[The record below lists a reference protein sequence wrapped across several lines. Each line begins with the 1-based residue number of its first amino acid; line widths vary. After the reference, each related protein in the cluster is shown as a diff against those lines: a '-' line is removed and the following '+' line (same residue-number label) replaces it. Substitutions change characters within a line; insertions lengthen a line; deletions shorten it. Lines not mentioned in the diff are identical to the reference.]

1 MLFNSAHFLF
11 FFLPVFLILD
21 RLLCGK
27 QRNYLLIIASAL
39 FYIWGEVRGLIVL
52 TSLSIVSILFAY
64 LINNAKSN
72 VKKKIYFISAIII
85 DIGVLVYYKYF
96 FWIVN
101 DILNI
106 EYFSK
111 LQNNYVLPLG
121 ISFFTFHAISY
132 ITDIYRGIVKKHNIQ
147 EFLAYFFMFPH
158 LVAGPIVRFES
169 IRPYLQERKH
179 DSSVFAYGA
188 LRFIVGLN
196 KKMLIANSVAP
207 FADVAFMSNPSILTT
222 GDAWVGAIAYT
233 IQIYFDFSGYSD
245 MAIGLA
251 AMMGVKFDENFN
263 HPYQATSIRD
273 FWRRWHISLSS
284 WLRDYLY
291 IPLGGSRCSKL
302 LNFRNLFIVF
312 FICGLWHGANYTFLA
327 WGIFHGLLLI
337 LEKTKFGDFIKNIPL
352 FFARLY
358 TLTMVIVGWVFF
370 RSDSLSQSLI
380 YIQKMFSFNG
390 MTPNN
395 IQHGYI
401 NISALIIGVL
411 IALFY
416 RDNIT
421 LENLKNNIISYKY
434 IITTYIIFL
443 FSIALLY
450 IDSRNPFI
458 YFNF

>member
-11 FFLPVFLILD
+11 FFFPVFLILD

-39 FYIWGEVRGLIVL
+39 FYIWGEVRGLIIL

-207 FADVAFMSNPSILTT
+207 FADVAFMSNPSI
-222 GDAWVGAIAYT
+222 
-233 IQIYFDFSGYSD
+233 
-245 MAIGLA
+245 
-251 AMMGVKFDENFN
+251 
-263 HPYQATSIRD
+263 
-273 FWRRWHISLSS
+273 
-284 WLRDYLY
+284 
-291 IPLGGSRCSKL
+291 
-302 LNFRNLFIVF
+302 
-312 FICGLWHGANYTFLA
+312 
-327 WGIFHGLLLI
+327 
-337 LEKTKFGDFIKNIPL
+337 
-352 FFARLY
+352 
-358 TLTMVIVGWVFF
+358 
-370 RSDSLSQSLI
+370 
-380 YIQKMFSFNG
+380 
-390 MTPNN
+390 
-395 IQHGYI
+395 
-401 NISALIIGVL
+401 
-411 IALFY
+411 
-416 RDNIT
+416 
-421 LENLKNNIISYKY
+421 
-434 IITTYIIFL
+434 
-443 FSIALLY
+443 
-450 IDSRNPFI
+450 
-458 YFNF
+458 